1 MQINRDLKLSRIVDM
16 LTVARNSARAL
27 RDDMLIYLIEMAL
40 LDARTRK
47 TS

>member
-1 MQINRDLKLSRIVDM
+1 MPINRDIELSRVIEM

-27 RDDMLIYLIEMAL
+27 GNDMLIYLIEMAL
-40 LDARTRK
+40 MEANARR